1 MVTNDNRTTFGEL
14 FQQNTLIM
22 RAIFDE
28 LSDKSR
34 IWIFQSGQPLIGKAE
49 QITQEADAF
58 LQQWAAHGSQ
68 LKASCHVAYNHFLII
83 AIDEDFNM
91 ASGCSIDSMTRFVQE
106 LAKKHDV
113 ELFDRT
119 KLAFNKEGEIVLVE
133 MNKMKTLV
141 AEGFFTSETLFFNN
155 NIQTKAQLNSEWLV
169 KPEES
174 WLNRYFAVAKSV

>member
-1 MVTNDNRTTFGEL
+1 
-14 FQQNTLIM
+14 
-22 RAIFDE
+22 
-28 LSDKSR
+28 
-34 IWIFQSGQPLIGKAE
+34 
-49 QITQEADAF
+49 
-58 LQQWAAHGSQ
+58 
-68 LKASCHVAYNHFLII
+68 
-83 AIDEDFNM
+83 
-91 ASGCSIDSMTRFVQE
+91 